1 MLTGMTL
8 FHALVIGHVV
18 TGAVGLTAFWGPIVT
33 RKGAQLHRKWGRAA
47 CYGFL
52 GAGTLAIAMAF
63 LSLYGPE
70 HRHPEVTDR
79 RLFDGLFGWMMLYL
93 GTLTIGFVDYGLAVV
108 KHSRNRR
115 ALRSLRYQAVIAAVI
130 VTGAWCCY
138 FGWQVGHPLM
148 MLVAFIGI
156 VAMLIQ
162 QRYIW
167 RGEDFPRGTH
177 IGEHFRALI
186 GMGISAYTAF
196 LSVGLIRMVPEH
208 VFNPAIWAGP
218 SLIGVSLILYFTVKA
233 KKAAAPRP
241 APEADTQSLG
251 PPSGPRPHP
260 Q

>member
-8 FHALVIGHVV
+8 FHALVVLHVV

-33 RKGAQLHRKWGRAA
+33 KKGARLHRKWGRAA

-52 GAGTLAIAMAF
+52 GAGALAIAMAL

-70 HRHPEVTDR
+70 YRHPEVTDR
-79 RLFDGLFGWMMLYL
+79 ALYEGLFGWMMLYL

-108 KHSRNRR
+108 KHSRDRR
-115 ALRSLRYQAVIAAVI
+115 ALRAVRYQAVIAAVI
-130 VTGAWCCY
+130 ASGAWCGIY
-138 FGWQVGHPLM
+138 GWQVRHPLM
-148 MLVAFIGI
+148 VLVAVIGI
-156 VAMLIQ
+156 VSMLIQ
-162 QRYIW
+162 QLYIW
-167 RGEDFPRGTH
+167 RPAEPLRTTY

-196 LSVGLIRMVPEH
+196 LSVGLIRLVPEE

-218 SLIGVSLILYFTVKA
+218 SVIGVSLILYFTVKG
-233 KKAAAPRP
+233 KKTAAPRTS
-241 APEADTQSLG
+241 AK
-251 PPSGPRPHP
+251 PSSARPHP

>member
-8 FHALVIGHVV
+8 FHALVVLHVV

-33 RKGAQLHRKWGRAA
+33 KKGARLHRKWGRAA

-52 GAGTLAIAMAF
+52 GAGALAIAMAL

-70 HRHPEVTDR
+70 YRHPEVTDR
-79 RLFDGLFGWMMLYL
+79 ALYEGLFGWMMLYL

-108 KHSRNRR
+108 KHSRDRR
-115 ALRSLRYQAVIAAVI
+115 ALRAVRYQAVIAAVI
-130 VTGAWCCY
+130 ASGAWCGIY
-138 FGWQVGHPLM
+138 GWQVRHPLM
-148 MLVAFIGI
+148 VLVAVIGI
-156 VAMLIQ
+156 VSMLIQ
-162 QRYIW
+162 QLYIW
-167 RGEDFPRGTH
+167 RPAEPLRTTY

-196 LSVGLIRMVPEH
+196 LSVGLIRLVPEE

-218 SLIGVSLILYFTVKA
+218 SVIGVSLILYFTVKGKKTAALRTSA
-233 KKAAAPRP
+233 K
-241 APEADTQSLG
+241 
-251 PPSGPRPHP
+251 PSGASPHP